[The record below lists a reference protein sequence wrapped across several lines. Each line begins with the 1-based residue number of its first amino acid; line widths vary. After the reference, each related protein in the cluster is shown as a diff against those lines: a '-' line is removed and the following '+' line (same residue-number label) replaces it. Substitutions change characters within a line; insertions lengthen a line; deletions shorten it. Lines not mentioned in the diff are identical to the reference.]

1 MPITISASLVK
12 ELRERTQGGLLE
24 CKKALEESG
33 GDIEKAI
40 ELMRKSGVAKAAKK
54 AGRVAAEGIIAIAS
68 SGKKAVIAEINCET
82 DFVARSDNF
91 INFANSVVNKAL
103 AIEAKSVDELLKAT
117 ADENK
122 TIAHWL
128 DELIGKIGEKIVIRR
143 LAYVESPGI
152 IGSYLHGQRIGV
164 LVKLSIDDAVLG
176 KDIAMHIAASKPMV
190 ISTKDVPAELIQKER
205 EIFLAQVE
213 SSGKP
218 PEILQKMVNGK
229 VNKFVDEVTLLQQ
242 PFIKDPNIKV
252 SDLLQKAKG
261 EVLEFIRY
269 EVGEGIEKKEVDFAS
284 EVMAQVEGKR

>member
-1 MPITISASLVK
+1 M
-12 ELRERTQGGLLE
+12 
-24 CKKALEESG
+24 
-33 GDIEKAI
+33 
-40 ELMRKSGVAKAAKK
+40 
-54 AGRVAAEGIIAIAS
+54 
-68 SGKKAVIAEINCET
+68 
-82 DFVARSDNF
+82 
-91 INFANSVVNKAL
+91 
-103 AIEAKSVDELLKAT
+103 
-117 ADENK
+117 
-122 TIAHWL
+122 
-128 DELIGKIGEKIVIRR
+128 
-143 LAYVESPGI
+143 ESPGI

-218 PEILQKMVNGK
+218 PEMLQKMVNGK